1 MGSIDGAFEL
11 LAIMDI
17 MSNSSHATRV
27 VHLRRYIQR
36 DIMFCHERQLEQCGV
51 ERAECG
57 NKRGEIVLVMSLSS
71 DVPMKHGDH
80 NAGPT
85 HTV

>member
-1 MGSIDGAFEL
+1 
-11 LAIMDI
+11 
-17 MSNSSHATRV
+17 
-27 VHLRRYIQR
+27 
-36 DIMFCHERQLEQCGV
+36 MFCHERQLEQCGV